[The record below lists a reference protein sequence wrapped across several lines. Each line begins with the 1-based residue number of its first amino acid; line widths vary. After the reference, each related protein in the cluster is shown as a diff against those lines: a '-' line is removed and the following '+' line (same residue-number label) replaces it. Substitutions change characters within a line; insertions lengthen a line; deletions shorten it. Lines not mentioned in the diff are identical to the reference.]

1 MAAQKPQT
9 SKFHDKQWH
18 SEPFFAFVYAQCQF
32 RPRANFFIR
41 FYLHQESNKWQYRT
55 MYSTLWRKKHQTN
68 IFMYIWNEELNI
80 QLALVCFFSSFL
92 VFVFSPRLDEC
103 KTKVFYFVFFF
114 DFFLFLHWNFNDVNW
129 TVKLDVLKSAK

>member
-18 SEPFFAFVYAQCQF
+18 SERFFFSFVYAQCQF

-92 VFVFSPRLDEC
+92 VFVFSPRWTNANEGFLFC
-103 KTKVFYFVFFF
+103 FFLSFFFYFCTETSMMWIE
-114 DFFLFLHWNFNDVNW
+114 LSN
-129 TVKLDVLKSAK
+129 